1 MTQTCLIS
9 TTPFASAIQ
18 ACGRACSQ
26 PLAFYV
32 TCVCF
37 LLVAVCYVV
46 HERAARKV
54 AEYEQRQVTQAT
66 IGAELKKSVLAAA
79 RCVAGRLCAE
89 IGRTHV
95 VDQLI
100 EDAKARGKRADAQF
114 DASIRKKVAQ
124 VAAMKREAEELEIA
138 GAKGRSEAKKRE
150 AEDLECAVESL
161 KRAKSNWDSA
171 APHGAAS
178 P

>member
-1 MTQTCLIS
+1 M
-9 TTPFASAIQ
+9 
-18 ACGRACSQ
+18 
-26 PLAFYV
+26 
-32 TCVCF
+32 
-37 LLVAVCYVV
+37 
-46 HERAARKV
+46 
-54 AEYEQRQVTQAT
+54 
-66 IGAELKKSVLAAA
+66 LAAA

-124 VAAMKREAEELEIA
+124 VAAMKREAEKLEIA
-138 GAKGRSEAKKRE
+138 GAKGRSETKKRE

-171 APHGAAS
+171 
-178 P
+178 